1 MLYTLVSFL
10 GLILGYVLASK
21 VKEELDKG
29 KIYFDAIVKIILVV
43 LITILAFRLTFFGF
57 EIIIAIIFGI
67 ILNYFIKRVYLFL
80 GLSLILIDDKLIASL
95 LIFIFS
101 LAYGT
106 LEYIKYKKIN
116 YKSILLNFV
125 LFLIPL
131 AFLFKKTMIF
141 DNVLVG
147 FTIGGLLI
155 YVLGL
160 DKRAKKKKRA

>member
-57 EIIIAIIFGI
+57 ETIIAIIFGI

-106 LEYIKYKKIN
+106 LEYIKYKKVN
-116 YKSILLNFV
+116 YKNILLNLVF
-125 LFLIPL
+125 FLIPL

-141 DNVLVG
+141 DNVL
-147 FTIGGLLI
+147 
-155 YVLGL
+155 
-160 DKRAKKKKRA
+160 

>member
-10 GLILGYVLASK
+10 GLILGYILASK

-29 KIYFDAIVKIILVV
+29 RVYFDAIVKIILVI
-43 LITILAFRLTFFGF
+43 LITILVFRLTFFGF
-57 EIIIAIIFGI
+57 EIIIAIILGI

-106 LEYIKYKKIN
+106 LEYIKYKKVN

-131 AFLFKKTMIF
+131 VFLFKKTMIF
-141 DNVLVG
+141 DNVLVA
-147 FTIGGLLI
+147 FTIGGMLI
-155 YVLGL
+155 YVLGF
-160 DKRAKKKKRA
+160 DKRAKNKKRA

>member
-10 GLILGYVLASK
+10 GLILGYILASK

-29 KIYFDAIVKIILVV
+29 RVYFDAIVKIILVI
-43 LITILAFRLTFFGF
+43 LITILVFRLTFFGF
-57 EIIIAIIFGI
+57 EIIIAIILGI

-106 LEYIKYKKIN
+106 LEYIKYKKVN
-116 YKSILLNFV
+116 YKSILLKEYLCYQQRHSSYKFFRYQKQV
-125 LFLIPL
+125 FFLAIL
-131 AFLFKKTMIF
+131 T
-141 DNVLVG
+141 
-147 FTIGGLLI
+147 
-155 YVLGL
+155 
-160 DKRAKKKKRA
+160 